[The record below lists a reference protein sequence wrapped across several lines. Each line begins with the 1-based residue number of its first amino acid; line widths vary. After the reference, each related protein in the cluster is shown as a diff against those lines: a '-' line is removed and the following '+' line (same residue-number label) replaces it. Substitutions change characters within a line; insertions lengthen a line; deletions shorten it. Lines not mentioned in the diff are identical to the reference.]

1 MPNST
6 QTKQDKRRFPTR
18 GIQTL
23 RCPLLLISFI
33 HSDIADVERSLQEL
47 KHAEFRVRADVALTP
62 QQFTKR
68 MASKC
73 FNLILAEYPAAKE
86 WETRAVKLLQQNGGH
101 TPIIFLDRHNTARNR
116 GGTH

>member
-1 MPNST
+1 
-6 QTKQDKRRFPTR
+6 
-18 GIQTL
+18 
-23 RCPLLLISFI
+23 
-33 HSDIADVERSLQEL
+33 
-47 KHAEFRVRADVALTP
+47 
-62 QQFTKR
+62 